1 MADDLF
7 PQDPNDP
14 AIPSPQDA
22 NSNDPPPAGAPPD
35 SPSSVQGRGALSMLS
50 INIEE
55 EMRRSYL
62 DYSMSVIIG
71 RALPDVRD
79 GLKPVHR
86 RILYGMQEMGLQF
99 NKKYTKSAKVVGHVM
114 GNYHPHG
121 DSAIYDTM
129 VRLAQPFSLRYLMVD
144 GQGNFG
150 SVDGDPPAAMRYTES
165 RLTRIAGEMLA
176 DIDMDTVDFVPNY
189 DESTVEPSVLPA
201 RIPNLIVNGSSGI
214 AVGMATNIPPHN
226 LTEVLNAAIALL
238 NKSPQDF
245 RSDLDLV
252 LEHVLGPDFP
262 TGGYI
267 FGKTTIPNAYRTGRG
282 RFMMRAK
289 ASIENISGGRQAII
303 VTEIPYQVNKSKL
316 IERIAELVNEGVI
329 TDIARD
335 EFRDESDRD
344 GMRIVIGL
352 KRGAEH
358 QIVLNQLHKHTQM
371 QESFSMIFLA
381 VHNGQ
386 PKELPL
392 DQAIRAFLD
401 HRQDVVRRRT
411 AFLLA
416 KARDREHILLGLQ
429 IALDHLDQV
438 IRIIRQSASRANA
451 RENLFAYFSNR
462 TITLRGTEL
471 AGITLDPAKYGI
483 DPNTLPVSATTAAGA
498 TLILSLR
505 QIDAILE
512 LQLYRLTQLSVD
524 ELLRELGQIRENIAE
539 YESILASAAKLRAV
553 IAQELEDIKSKY
565 GDPRR
570 THILDETVDMTLED
584 LIADEQVAVTVSH
597 TGYLKRTPI
606 STYRQQRRGGT
617 GRIGMKTRD
626 EDFVA
631 QLIIDST
638 HAYLLCFTNTGRVYW
653 VKIYEVPDVGTTGKG
668 KAMASLV
675 DLQPGEKVVTILPV
689 RNLTEEGKN
698 ILFATR
704 NGTVKKT
711 PLKDFSNVMARG
723 IIAINIDKDDELVQV
738 RVTTGSDVVFLATR
752 DGMAIRFNEQ
762 DLRPMGRPATGNR
775 GINLRKGDYVIG
787 AAVTPSPEA
796 RERQRRERA
805 AALGLTSQLDAVLG
819 APSSTTASS
828 SSRVGDA
835 PSLSDVAAR
844 QSAPDGQEILGSDA
858 AETLDAA
865 AQAKLDKLDEKLG
878 LTPCLILTVSENG
891 FGKRTDVDRY
901 RLQSRG
907 GTGVIN
913 MKTTPKVGKVASIQ
927 LVDDT
932 TEMMVISQFGKIIRI
947 DTKTVRAA
955 GRGTSGVKLL
965 DLDPD
970 DKVAAAMTIPPE
982 EAKVQPENGTL
993 LQ

>member
-1 MADDLF
+1 MADDQNPEL
-7 PQDPNDP
+7 PLTPPN
-14 AIPSPQDA
+14 PQDA
-22 NSNDPPPAGAPPD
+22 ASNAPPPASPPPD
-35 SPSSVQGRGALSMLS
+35 GGNSHGRGAAFMLS

-99 NKKYTKSAKVVGHVM
+99 NKKYTKASKVVGHVM
-114 GNYHPHG
+114 GNFHPHG

-129 VRLAQPFSLRYLMVD
+129 VRLAQPFSMRYTLVD

-176 DIDMDTVDFVPNY
+176 DIDSDTVDFTPNY
-189 DESTVEPSVLPA
+189 DESTLEPTVLPA
-201 RIPNLIVNGSSGI
+201 RIPNLIINGSGGI

-226 LTEVLNAAIALL
+226 LTEVVNACIAVIS
-238 NKSPQDF
+238 KDKAET
-245 RSDLDLV
+245 RSDLDIV
-252 LEHVLGPDFP
+252 LEHVKGPDFP
-262 TGGYI
+262 TGGFI
-267 FGKTTIPNAYRTGRG
+267 FGKSTIAQAYRTGRG
-282 RFMMRAK
+282 RFIMRAK
-289 ASIENISGGRQAII
+289 CSIENISGGRQAII

-316 IERIAELVNEGVI
+316 IERIAELVNDGVI

-358 QIVLNQLHKHTQM
+358 QIVLNQLHKHTQL
-371 QESFSMIFLA
+371 QDSFSMIFLA

-392 DQAIRAFLD
+392 DAAIRAFLD
-401 HRQDVVRRRT
+401 HRIEVVRRRT
-411 AFLLA
+411 AFLLN
-416 KARDREHILLGLQ
+416 KARDREHILLGYQ
-429 IALDHLDQV
+429 IALDHLDNV
-438 IRIIRQSASRANA
+438 IKTIRQSGSRAEA
-451 RENLFAYFSNR
+451 RENLFQYFSGKKIN
-462 TITLRGTEL
+462 LRGTEL
-471 AGITLDPAKYGI
+471 KGVTLDPKKYGV
-483 DPNTLPVSATTAAGA
+483 DMTFSATG
-498 TLILSLR
+498 TLILSYK

-512 LQLYRLTQLSVD
+512 LQLYRLTQLSID
-524 ELLRELGQIRENIAE
+524 ELLKELAEVRDNITE
-539 YESILASAAKLRAV
+539 FESILASPAKLRKLIV
-553 IAQELEDIKSKY
+553 KELTEIRDKY
-565 GDPRR
+565 GDARR
-570 THILDETVDMTLED
+570 TQIVDETTELQLED
-584 LIADEQVAVTVSH
+584 LITDEQVAVTVSN

-617 GRIGMKTRD
+617 GRLGMKTRE

-653 VKIYEVPDVGTTGKG
+653 LKVYEVPDIGAAGKG

-675 DLQPGEKVVTILPV
+675 ALQPGEKVVTILPV
-689 RNLTEEGKN
+689 RDLEEESKYV
-698 ILFATR
+698 LFATR

-711 PLKDFSNVMARG
+711 ALKDFSNVMARG
-723 IIAINIDKDDELVQV
+723 IIAINIEKDDELIVARITDGQQV
-738 RVTTGSDVVFLATR
+738 IFLATH
-752 DGMAIRFNEQ
+752 DGQAIRFAEQ

-775 GINLRKGDYVIG
+775 GIMLRKGDYLIG
-787 AAVTPSPEA
+787 AAVTPSNEA
-796 RERQRRERA
+796 RNKARLERA
-805 AALGLTSQLDAVLG
+805 AQKGLTNQVEAAIDEVADSAAGTPLELSGD
-819 APSSTTASS
+819 PSE
-828 SSRVGDA
+828 
-835 PSLSDVAAR
+835 L
-844 QSAPDGQEILGSDA
+844 SAPVISEATA
-858 AETLDAA
+858 AKLE
-865 AQAKLDKLDEKLG
+865 KLDKQLG
-878 LTPCLILTVSENG
+878 LTPCLILSVSENG
-891 FGKRTDVDRY
+891 YGKRTDVDQY

-907 GTGVIN
+907 GKGVIN
-913 MKTTPKVGKVASIQ
+913 MKATPKIGKVSSIN

-932 TEMMVISQFGKIIRI
+932 SELVVISQFGKIIRI
-947 DTKTVRAA
+947 DTKSVRSA
-955 GRGTSGVKLL
+955 GRSTQGVKLL
-965 DLDPD
+965 DLEDQ
-970 DKVAAAMTIPPE
+970 DKVAAAVVIPPE
-982 EAKVQPENGTL
+982 EAKTQPEEGTL

>member
-7 PQDPNDP
+7 PEDPKNP
-14 AIPSPQDA
+14 EIPNPQDA
-22 NSNDPPPAGAPPD
+22 NSNTPPPAGAPPD
-35 SPSSVQGRGALSMLS
+35 GPPESTVHGRGAAFM
-50 INIEE
+50 IPVNIED

-129 VRLAQPFSLRYLMVD
+129 VRLAQPFSQRYPMVD

-176 DIDMDTVDFVPNY
+176 DIDSDTVDFAPNY
-189 DESTVEPSVLPA
+189 DESSAEPTVLPA

-226 LTEVLNAAIALL
+226 LTEVVNACIAVLT
-238 NKSPQDF
+238 KSPQETK
-245 RSDLDLV
+245 SDLDLV
-252 LEHVLGPDFP
+252 LEHVKGPDFP
-262 TGGYI
+262 TGGYL
-267 FGKTTIPNAYRTGRG
+267 FGKTNIPGAYKTGRG
-282 RFMMRAK
+282 RFLMRAK
-289 ASIENISGGRQAII
+289 CAIENISGGRQAII
-303 VTEIPYQVNKSKL
+303 VTEIPYQVNKAKL

-392 DQAIRAFLD
+392 DHAIRAFLD
-401 HRQDVVRRRT
+401 HRTEVVRRRT

-416 KARDREHILLGLQ
+416 KARDREHVLLGYQ
-429 IALDHLDQV
+429 IALDHLDNV
-438 IRIIRQSASRANA
+438 IKIIRQSSSRIAA
-451 RENLFAYFSNR
+451 RENLFQYFSGKKIN
-462 TITLRGTEL
+462 LRGTEL
-471 AGITLDPAKYGI
+471 AGVTLDPAKYGV
-483 DPNTLPVSATTAAGA
+483 DMTFATTA
-498 TLILSLR
+498 TLILSLK

-512 LQLYRLTQLSVD
+512 LQLYRLTQLSID
-524 ELLRELGQIRENIAE
+524 ELLNELRAIRESIAE
-539 YESILASAAKLRAV
+539 YESILASAAKLRKV
-553 IAQELEDIKSKY
+553 IVKELTEIRDKY
-565 GDPRR
+565 GDARR
-570 THILDETVDMTLED
+570 TQILDETAELGLED
-584 LIADEQVAVTVSH
+584 LIADEQVAVTVSN

-606 STYRQQRRGGT
+606 SVYRQQRRGGT
-617 GRIGMKTRD
+617 GRLGMKTRE

-653 VKIYEVPDVGTTGKG
+653 VKIYEVPDIGAAGKG
-668 KAMASLV
+668 KAMASLI

-689 RNLTEEGKN
+689 KDLEEESKY

-711 PLKDFSNVMARG
+711 ALKDFSNVMARG
-723 IIAINIDKDDELVQV
+723 IIAINIEKDDELVIARITDGQQII
-738 RVTTGSDVVFLATR
+738 FLATHE
-752 DGMAIRFNEQ
+752 GMAIRFHEQ
-762 DLRPMGRPATGNR
+762 DLRAMGRPATGNR
-775 GINLRKGDYVIG
+775 GINLKKGDYVIG
-787 AAVTPSPEA
+787 AAVTPSNEA
-796 RERQRRERA
+796 RNKERLARA
-805 AALGLTSQLDAVLG
+805 AAAGLSSHVKDAIEE
-819 APSSTTASS
+819 ANDSASTQPLELAEP
-828 SSRVGDA
+828 GE
-835 PSLSDVAAR
+835 VAAPVI
-844 QSAPDGQEILGSDA
+844 SE
-858 AETLDAA
+858 A

-891 FGKRTDVDRY
+891 FGKRTGVDAY

-907 GTGVIN
+907 GKGVIS
-913 MKTTPKVGKVASIQ
+913 MKTTPKIGKVSAIN

-932 TEMMVISQFGKIIRI
+932 TEMMLISQFGKIIRI
-947 DTKTVRAA
+947 DTKTIRSA
-955 GRGTSGVKLL
+955 GRSTTGVKLL
-965 DLDPD
+965 NLDTD
-970 DKVAAAMTIPPE
+970 DKVAAAVIIPPE
-982 EAKVQPENGTL
+982 DPKSQPENGTL

>member
-1 MADDLF
+1 MADELF
-7 PQDPNDP
+7 PSDPQNPENSLPQDPAAPP
-14 AIPSPQDA
+14 A
-22 NSNDPPPAGAPPD
+22 DPPPDG
-35 SPSSVQGRGALSMLS
+35 PSTVQGRGAAFLYPV
-50 INIEE
+50 NIED

-129 VRLAQPFSLRYLMVD
+129 VRLAQPFSLRYPMVD

-176 DIDMDTVDFVPNY
+176 DIDSDTVDFAPNY
-189 DESTVEPSVLPA
+189 DESSLEPTVLPA
-201 RIPNLIVNGSSGI
+201 KVPNLLVNGSSGI

-226 LTEVLNAAIALL
+226 LTEVINACIALID
-238 NKSPQDF
+238 KSKDET
-245 RSDLDLV
+245 RSDLEMC
-252 LEHVLGPDFP
+252 LEHVKGPDFP

-267 FGKTTIPNAYRTGRG
+267 FGKTQIPGAYKTGRG
-282 RFMMRAK
+282 RFIMRAK
-289 ASIENISGGRQAII
+289 CAIENISGGRQAII
-303 VTEIPYQVNKSKL
+303 VTEIPYQVNKARL
-316 IERIAELVNEGVI
+316 IERIADLVNDGTI

-381 VHNGQ
+381 VHNNQ

-392 DQAIRAFLD
+392 DAAIRAFLE
-401 HRQDVVRRRT
+401 HRMEVVRRRT
-411 AFLLA
+411 AFLLN
-416 KARDREHILLGLQ
+416 KARDREHILLGYQ
-429 IALDHLDQV
+429 IALDHLDKV
-438 IRIIRQSASRANA
+438 IKIIRQSSSRSDA
-451 RENLFAYFSNR
+451 RENLFQFFSGKK
-462 TITLRGTEL
+462 ISLRGTEL
-471 AGITLDPAKYGI
+471 AGVKLDPAKYGV
-483 DPNTLPVSATTAAGA
+483 DMTFATAA
-498 TLILSLR
+498 TLILSLK

-512 LQLYRLTQLSVD
+512 LQLYRLTQLSID
-524 ELLRELGQIRENIAE
+524 ELLNELRTIRAAIEE
-539 YESILASAAKLRAV
+539 YESILASQPKLRKV
-553 IAQELEDIKSKY
+553 IVKELTEIRDKY
-565 GDPRR
+565 GDARR
-570 THILDETVDMTLED
+570 TQILDETAELGLED
-584 LIADEQVAVTVSH
+584 LIADEQVAVTVTN

-606 STYRQQRRGGT
+606 SIYRQQRRGGT
-617 GRIGMKTRD
+617 GRLGMKTRE

-653 VKIYEVPDVGTTGKG
+653 VKIYEVPDIGAAGKG
-668 KAMASLV
+668 KAMASLI

-689 RNLTEEGKN
+689 KDLEEDSKFV
-698 ILFATR
+698 LFATR

-711 PLKDFSNVMARG
+711 ALKDFSNVMSRG
-723 IIAINIDKDDELVQV
+723 IIAIGIDKDDELITAQITDGNQV
-738 RVTTGSDVVFLATR
+738 IFLATH

-775 GINLRKGDYVIG
+775 GINLRKGDYLIG
-787 AAVTPSPEA
+787 AAATPSNEA
-796 RERQRRERA
+796 RNRQRLELA
-805 AALGLTSQLDAVLG
+805 ARTGLTKQVKSVIEE
-819 APSSTTASS
+819 
-828 SSRVGDA
+828 
-835 PSLSDVAAR
+835 AAD
-844 QSAPDGQEILGSDA
+844 S
-858 AETLDAA
+858 AA
-865 AQAKLDKLDEKLG
+865 AQPLSLAEPGELAAPELSSEAAAKLARLDERLG

-891 FGKRTDVDRY
+891 FGKRTGVDAY

-907 GTGVIN
+907 GKGVIS
-913 MKTTPKVGKVASIQ
+913 MKTSPKIGKVTAIN

-932 TEMMVISQFGKIIRI
+932 TEMMLISQFGKIIRI
-947 DTKTVRAA
+947 DTKTVRSA
-955 GRGTSGVKLL
+955 GRSTSGVKLL
-965 DLDPD
+965 NLDTD
-970 DKVAAAMTIPPE
+970 DKVAAAVVIPPE
-982 EAKVQPENGTL
+982 DPKSQPENGTL